1 MLQRYTTVK
10 LIHTLWLLLFVASAQ
25 AQETPQPQL
34 FEQGTVRYLCTHNW
48 VKKLAS
54 VTYVSKQRK
63 EKSAY
68 MSAKR
73 AEWRKY
79 TKLYLSPAA
88 TKYEDSEEK
97 AEDDDIGYN
106 WRKETFWVQRDFA
119 NNTMS
124 EASVINGKTYI
135 LKDSLQCQN
144 WKILNDLK
152 EVAGHLCMNAVW
164 EDSVKQQKIVAWFA
178 LDIPHPGGP
187 ERLCGLPGLILEADV
202 CDGALVIT
210 ANRFEPKKLTTELEP
225 PKKLKG
231 IKCDAE
237 GYRAAL
243 KKYMAECKQNDTP
256 YFWNLR
262 Y

>member
-1 MLQRYTTVK
+1 MAMK
-10 LIHTLWLLLFVASAQ
+10 LRHTLMLLLFFVAASAR
-25 AQETPQPQL
+25 AQETPQPQA
-34 FEQGTVRYLCTHNW
+34 FEEGTIRYLCTHNW
-48 VKKLAS
+48 VKKMAS
-54 VTYVSKQRK
+54 VTYISQQSK

-68 MSAKR
+68 MWGKR
-73 AEWRKY
+73 SEWREY
-79 TKLYLSPAA
+79 TLLHLTPAA

-97 AEDDDIGYN
+97 ANEDYVGYN

-124 EASVINGKTYI
+124 EASIVSGKTY
-135 LKDSLQCQN
+135 LLEDSLQCQN

-164 EDSVKQQKIVAWFA
+164 EDSIKQQKIVAWFA

-210 ANRFEPKKLTTELEP
+210 ANRFEPKKLTKELEM
-225 PKKLKG
+225 PKKVKG
-231 IKCDAE
+231 KKCDAE

-243 KKYMAECKQNDTP
+243 KKYMAECKQNDVP
-256 YFWNLR
+256 YFWELR